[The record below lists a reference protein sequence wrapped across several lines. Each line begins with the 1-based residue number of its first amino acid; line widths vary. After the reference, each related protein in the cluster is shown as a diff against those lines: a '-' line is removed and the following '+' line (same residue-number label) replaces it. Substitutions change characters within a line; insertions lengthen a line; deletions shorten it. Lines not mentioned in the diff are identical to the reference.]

1 MLLSLPVHATA
12 QSETPWSG
20 ASLGVDLGELSSH
33 ACSAWASPLS
43 RQICSTGGHFT
54 GGVQLGENF
63 QFKRVLWGFGL
74 DLDTASSKNPTLSVK
89 AAGDTQPAGIYT
101 FSGRQTPNGF
111 AIAAPRLGYAGDL
124 WQPYLRAGA
133 LIAGGARQSTLAFTP
148 PGGSKPT
155 VAFDGATNFSSVGW
169 AAGGGTEIGL
179 NGPWSISLEYLHVS
193 LGKGSQASARCSGT
207 AAACSAFA
215 GILAANSRGAFNAN
229 VYAVG
234 ISYWFGYW

>member
-1 MLLSLPVHATA
+1 MTHAARRALLVMLLSLPVHATA

-133 LIAGGARQSTLAFTP
+133 LIASGAGKSSIAFTP
-148 PGGSKPT
+148 AGAKMPNVS
-155 VAFDGATNFSSVGW
+155 FDGETILDSDDMLDLKRIPRHLVVVGATVIGIEYATIFSALDVQV
-169 AAGGGTEIGL
+169 TV
-179 NGPWSISLEYLHVS
+179 LEPCHS
-193 LGKGSQASARCSGT
+193 FASAN
-207 AAACSAFA
+207 A
-215 GILAANSRGAFNAN
+215 GRRLKLKEG
-229 VYAVG
+229 
-234 ISYWFGYW
+234 